1 MMKRWNIMGTLAAAL
16 TAILLCAPC
25 ARATDQETAAYYKDV
40 EVKVGVIT
48 AEAKVNMRREPNT
61 KAGILARIHP
71 GETVDVLDDSDEKW
85 LKVKYDGE
93 VGYVSADFVEVSTYM
108 DQQPVIIEDPL
119 EVTATDL
126 SLPTILAHKE
136 SFTIEGTLTSNNPI
150 IGVSIEV
157 KDDRSLETVMS
168 ASKSFDYEE
177 DVHTFDLNTFDRDLV
192 FRKLAGGEKTLTVTV
207 SSSAETQT
215 VVTQDFYVKGDLSA
229 IASMTDDCEID
240 VTTGKKAYLTDG
252 SVRTHWTAGSEA
264 DRITVTVP
272 NDKKAALLTLAWSQ
286 APSAFTVTLQNAT
299 GDVIDTITETNPGE
313 MMNFAYDLD
322 TATKKIFISTS
333 DTTAGISELRVMEE
347 GRIPESVQ
355 RWQPIE
361 GKVDLLVISTHEDD
375 ELLFFGG
382 TIPYYVAQGKNV
394 VVVYMANCGRFRYE
408 EAMEGLW
415 SCGLKNHPVFVG
427 LEDKR
432 LNDYDETVNL
442 WGLEKTEQIVTELLR
457 KYQPD
462 VVVTHDING
471 EYGHN
476 QHKLTSAVV
485 RRAVYLAADAES
497 DPASAAK
504 YGTWEIKKL
513 YIHLYEGNQLT
524 MTAYDEP
531 LEALGGLTATQ
542 VATIAY
548 SKHVSQQKY
557 YSMEK
562 QGVQYDNR
570 KYGLILTNVGDD
582 VAKNDLFENVGSV
595 VTVDT
600 GADGEPLRGAD
611 DAGADD
617 TGADD
622 TGAEGD
628 GGAQ

>member
-1 MMKRWNIMGTLAAAL
+1 M
-16 TAILLCAPC
+16 
-25 ARATDQETAAYYKDV
+25 
-40 EVKVGVIT
+40 
-48 AEAKVNMRREPNT
+48 
-61 KAGILARIHP
+61 
-71 GETVDVLDDSDEKW
+71 
-85 LKVKYDGE
+85 
-93 VGYVSADFVEVSTYM
+93 
-108 DQQPVIIEDPL
+108 
-119 EVTATDL
+119 
-126 SLPTILAHKE
+126 
-136 SFTIEGTLTSNNPI
+136 
-150 IGVSIEV
+150 
-157 KDDRSLETVMS
+157 
-168 ASKSFDYEE
+168 
-177 DVHTFDLNTFDRDLV
+177 
-192 FRKLAGGEKTLTVTV
+192 
-207 SSSAETQT
+207 
-215 VVTQDFYVKGDLSA
+215 
-229 IASMTDDCEID
+229 
-240 VTTGKKAYLTDG
+240 
-252 SVRTHWTAGSEA
+252 
-264 DRITVTVP
+264 P
-272 NDKKAALLTLAWSQ
+272 NDKKAALLTLAWSK
-286 APSAFTVTLQNAT
+286 APSAFTVTLQSAT

-333 DTTAGISELRVMEE
+333 DTSAGVSELRVMEE
-347 GRIPESVQ
+347 GKIPESVQ

-394 VVVYMANCGRFRYE
+394 VVVYMADCGRSRYE

-531 LEALGGLTATQ
+531 LEALGGLTPTQ

-582 VAKNDLFENVGSV
+582 VAKNDLFENIGSV

-611 DAGADD
+611 DTGDAGDN
-617 TGADD
+617 GD

>member
-25 ARATDQETAAYYKDV
+25 AQATDQETAAYYKDV

-61 KAGILARIHP
+61 KAGILVRIQP

-93 VGYVSADFVEVSTYM
+93 VGYVSADFVEVSSYM

-126 SLPTILAHKE
+126 SLPTILERKA
-136 SFTIEGTLTSNNPI
+136 SFTIEGMLTSNNPI

-157 KDDRSLETVMS
+157 KDNRSLETVMS
-168 ASKSFDYEE
+168 ASKSFEYEE
-177 DVHTFDLNTFDRDLV
+177 DVHTFDLNTFDRDMV
-192 FRKLAGGEKTLTVTV
+192 FRKLKGGEKTLTVTV

-215 VVTQDFYVKGDLSA
+215 VVTQDFYVKGDLSE

-264 DRITVTVP
+264 DRVTITVP
-272 NDKKAALLTLAWSQ
+272 SDKNAALLTLAWSQ

-299 GDVIDTITETNPGE
+299 GDTIDTITETNPGE

-333 DTTAGISELRVMEE
+333 DTSAGISELRVMEE
-347 GRIPESVQ
+347 GKIPESVQ

-442 WGLEKTEQIVTELLR
+442 WGLENTEKIVTELLR

-497 DPASAAK
+497 DPESAAK
-504 YGTWEIKKL
+504 YGTWETKKL

-531 LEALGGLTATQ
+531 LEALGGLTPTQ

-582 VAKNDLFENVGSV
+582 VAKNDLFENIGSV
-595 VTVDT
+595 VSVDT
-600 GADGEPLRGAD
+600 GADGETLRGAD
-611 DAGADD
+611 ETGDNGDA
-617 TGADD
+617 
-622 TGAEGD
+622 GAEGD

>member
-25 ARATDQETAAYYKDV
+25 AQATDQETAAYYKDV

-61 KAGILARIHP
+61 KAGILVRIQP

-136 SFTIEGTLTSNNPI
+136 SFTIEGMLTSNNPI
-150 IGVSIEV
+150 ISVSIEV
-157 KDDRSLETVMS
+157 RDDRSLKTVMS
-168 ASKSFDYEE
+168 ASKSFEYEE
-177 DVHTFDLNTFDRDLV
+177 DVHAFDLNTFDRDMV
-192 FRKLAGGEKTLTVTV
+192 FRKLKGGEKTLTVTV

-215 VVTQDFYVKGDLSA
+215 VVTQDFYVKGDLSE

-240 VTTGKKAYLTDG
+240 VTTGKKAHLTDG
-252 SVRTHWTAGSEA
+252 SMRTSWTAGSEA
-264 DRITVTVP
+264 DRVTVTVP
-272 NDKKAALLTLAWSQ
+272 NDKKAALLTLAWSE

-299 GDVIDTITETNPGE
+299 GDTIDTITEANPGE

-347 GRIPESVQ
+347 GKIPESVQ

-394 VVVYMANCGRFRYE
+394 VVVYMANCGRSRYE

-497 DPASAAK
+497 DPESAAE

-513 YIHLYEGNQLT
+513 YIHLYEGNQIT

-531 LEALGGLTATQ
+531 LEELGGLTATQ

-611 DAGADD
+611 NAGDNGD
-617 TGADD
+617 PGAD

-628 GGAQ
+628 GGVQ

>member
-1 MMKRWNIMGTLAAAL
+1 MMKRWNIMGMLAAAL

-25 ARATDQETAAYYKDV
+25 AQATDQETAAYYKDV

-61 KAGILARIHP
+61 KAGILARIQP
-71 GETVDVLDDSDEKW
+71 GETVDVLDDSDEDW

-108 DQQPVIIEDPL
+108 DQQPVIIEDPI
-119 EVTATDL
+119 EVTVTDL

-157 KDDRSLETVMS
+157 KDNRSLETVMS
-168 ASKSFDYEE
+168 ASKSFEYEE
-177 DVHTFDLNTFDRDLV
+177 DVHTFDINTFDRDLV

-215 VVTQDFYVKGDLSA
+215 VVTQDFYVKGDLST

-272 NDKKAALLTLAWSQ
+272 SDKNAALLTLAWSQ

-333 DTTAGISELRVMEE
+333 DTTAGICELRVMEE
-347 GRIPESVQ
+347 GRISETVQ

-442 WGLEKTEQIVTELLR
+442 WGLEATEQIVTELLR

-497 DPASAAK
+497 YPESAAE

-524 MTAYDEP
+524 MTAYDES
-531 LEALGGLTATQ
+531 LEELGGLTATQ

-595 VTVDT
+595 VTVDS

-611 DAGADD
+611 DTDADD
-617 TGADD
+617 AVD

>member
-16 TAILLCAPC
+16 AAILLCAPC

-61 KAGILARIHP
+61 KAGILVRIQP

-93 VGYVSADFVEVSTYM
+93 VGYVSADFVEVSSYM

-119 EVTATDL
+119 EVTASNL
-126 SLPTILAHKE
+126 ALPTLLEHRA

-215 VVTQDFYVKGDLSA
+215 VVTQNFYVKGDLSA

-252 SVRTHWTAGSEA
+252 STRTHWTAGSEA

-272 NDKKAALLTLAWSQ
+272 NDKKAALLTLAWSK
-286 APSAFTVTLQNAT
+286 APSAFTVTLQSAT

-322 TATKKIFISTS
+322 TATKKVFISTS
-333 DTTAGISELRVMEE
+333 DTSAGICELRVMEE
-347 GRIPESVQ
+347 GKIPESVQ

-394 VVVYMANCGRFRYE
+394 VVVYMADCGRSRYE

-531 LEALGGLTATQ
+531 LEALGGLTPTQ

-582 VAKNDLFENVGSV
+582 VAKNDLFENIVSV

-611 DAGADD
+611 DTGDAGDD
-617 TGADD
+617 GD

>member
-1 MMKRWNIMGTLAAAL
+1 MKRWNIMGMLAAAL
-16 TAILLCAPC
+16 VVIALGAPC
-25 ARATDQETAAYYKDV
+25 AQATDQETAAYYKDV

-48 AEAKVNMRREPNT
+48 AEAKVNMRREPST
-61 KAGILARIHP
+61 KAGILKRIQP
-71 GETVDVLDDSDEKW
+71 GETVDVLNDSDEDW
-85 LKVKYDGE
+85 IKVKYDGE
-93 VGYVSADFVEVSTYM
+93 VGYVSADFVEISTYM
-108 DQQPVIIEDPL
+108 DQQAVIIEDPL
-119 EVTATDL
+119 EVTVDDL
-126 SLPTILAHKE
+126 SLPTILEHKE

-150 IGVSIEV
+150 IGVTIEV
-157 KDDRSLETVMS
+157 QDDRSLETVMS
-168 ASKSFDYEE
+168 ASKSFEYEE
-177 DVHTFDLNTFDRDLV
+177 DVHTFDINTFDRDLV

-207 SSSAETQT
+207 SSSSETQT
-215 VVTQDFYVKGDLSA
+215 VVTQDFYVKGDLSE
-229 IASMTDDCEID
+229 IASMTSDCEID
-240 VTTGKKAYLTDG
+240 VTSGKKAYLTDG

-272 NDKKAALLTLAWSQ
+272 NDKKAALLTLAWSK

-347 GRIPESVQ
+347 GRISETVQ

-394 VVVYMANCGRFRYE
+394 VVVYMADCGRSRYE

-415 SCGLKNHPVFVG
+415 SCGLKNHPAFVG

-497 DPASAAK
+497 DPESAAQ
-504 YGTWEIKKL
+504 YGTWETKKL

-531 LEALGGLTATQ
+531 LEELGGLTATQ

-582 VAKNDLFENVGSV
+582 VAKNDLFENIGSV

-600 GADGEPLRGAD
+600 GADGEALR
-611 DAGADD
+611 
-617 TGADD
+617 GADD

-628 GGAQ
+628 DAAQ

>member
-16 TAILLCAPC
+16 AAILLCAPC

-61 KAGILARIHP
+61 KAGILVRIQP

-93 VGYVSADFVEVSTYM
+93 VGYVSADFVEVSSYM

-119 EVTATDL
+119 EVTASNL
-126 SLPTILAHKE
+126 ALPTLLEHRA

-215 VVTQDFYVKGDLSA
+215 VVTQNFYVKGDLSA

-252 SVRTHWTAGSEA
+252 STRTHWTAGSEA

-272 NDKKAALLTLAWSQ
+272 NDKKAALLTLAWSK
-286 APSAFTVTLQNAT
+286 APSAFTVTLQSAT

-333 DTTAGISELRVMEE
+333 DTSAGICELRVME
-347 GRIPESVQ
+347 
-355 RWQPIE
+355 
-361 GKVDLLVISTHEDD
+361 
-375 ELLFFGG
+375 
-382 TIPYYVAQGKNV
+382 
-394 VVVYMANCGRFRYE
+394 
-408 EAMEGLW
+408 
-415 SCGLKNHPVFVG
+415 
-427 LEDKR
+427 
-432 LNDYDETVNL
+432 
-442 WGLEKTEQIVTELLR
+442 
-457 KYQPD
+457 
-462 VVVTHDING
+462 
-471 EYGHN
+471 
-476 QHKLTSAVV
+476 
-485 RRAVYLAADAES
+485 
-497 DPASAAK
+497 
-504 YGTWEIKKL
+504 
-513 YIHLYEGNQLT
+513 
-524 MTAYDEP
+524 
-531 LEALGGLTATQ
+531 
-542 VATIAY
+542 
-548 SKHVSQQKY
+548 
-557 YSMEK
+557 
-562 QGVQYDNR
+562 
-570 KYGLILTNVGDD
+570 
-582 VAKNDLFENVGSV
+582 
-595 VTVDT
+595 
-600 GADGEPLRGAD
+600 
-611 DAGADD
+611 
-617 TGADD
+617 
-622 TGAEGD
+622 
-628 GGAQ
+628 

>member
-25 ARATDQETAAYYKDV
+25 AQATDQETAAYYKDV

-61 KAGILARIHP
+61 KAGILVRIQP

-93 VGYVSADFVEVSTYM
+93 VGYVSADFVEVSSYM

-136 SFTIEGTLTSNNPI
+136 SFTIEGMLTSNNPI
-150 IGVSIEV
+150 ISVSIEV
-157 KDDRSLETVMS
+157 RDDRSLETVMS
-168 ASKSFDYEE
+168 ASKSFEYEE
-177 DVHTFDLNTFDRDLV
+177 DVHTFDLNTFDRDMV
-192 FRKLAGGEKTLTVTV
+192 FRKLKGGEKTLTVTV

-215 VVTQDFYVKGDLSA
+215 VVTQDFYVKGDLSE

-272 NDKKAALLTLAWSQ
+272 NDKKAALLTLAWSE

-299 GDVIDTITETNPGE
+299 GDTIDTITETNPGK

-347 GRIPESVQ
+347 GRISETVQ

-394 VVVYMANCGRFRYE
+394 VVVYMANCGRSRYE

-497 DPASAAK
+497 DPESAAE

-513 YIHLYEGNQLT
+513 YIHLYEGNQIT

-531 LEALGGLTATQ
+531 LEELGGLTATQ

-611 DAGADD
+611 DAGDNGD
-617 TGADD
+617 PGAD
-622 TGAEGD
+622 TSAEGD